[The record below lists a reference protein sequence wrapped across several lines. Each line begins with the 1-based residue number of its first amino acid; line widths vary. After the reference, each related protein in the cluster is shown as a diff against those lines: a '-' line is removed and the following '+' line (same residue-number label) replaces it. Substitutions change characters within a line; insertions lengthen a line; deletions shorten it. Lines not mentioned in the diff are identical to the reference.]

1 MRILFVITGLGHG
14 GAEKLLFTKCAHFN
28 EKGFPVQVVCL
39 TRRLGLLED
48 FQRKGIPVICL
59 DITNTYTAVR
69 AIRDYRKIVDEFK
82 PSIIHAHML
91 HANIFSRI
99 AAIGSRKKY
108 AIINTVHDTNNRK
121 RFLLNSIYRITNGKV
136 DLVTA
141 ISQEAYLN
149 HISNTKIPNS
159 KIVCMANF
167 VNNALFKQDKRI
179 AINYR
184 SSLNL
189 QEKFVWIAVGRLF
202 PQKDY
207 VNLLTAFK
215 LLSSKYP
222 QAVLLIVGN
231 GPLDKEVNNIILANG
246 LSNSVK
252 MLGVRNDVAQLLN
265 TADAFVMS
273 SAWEGQPIALIEAAA
288 TNLPI
293 VATDVGG
300 NNTIVNEGINGYLVP
315 PKNSH
320 ALFEGMEKI
329 TNMSK
334 SELIE
339 MGKNSRTYVEKNFSV
354 EAFGKKW
361 LEIYN
366 EKEKLYN

>member
-1 MRILFVITGLGHG
+1 MRILFVITTLGHG
-14 GAEKLLFTKCAHFN
+14 GAEKLLYTKCTHFHDQ
-28 EKGFPVQVVCL
+28 GFPVYVICL
-39 TRRLGLLED
+39 TRRLGLLAD
-48 FQRKGIPVICL
+48 FEKKGIQVTCL
-59 DITNTYTAVR
+59 NITNIYNAVTAIKV
-69 AIRDYRKIVDEFK
+69 YRKIVAEFR

-99 AAIGSRKKY
+99 AAIGSKKKY
-108 AIINTVHDTNNRK
+108 AIINTVHDNSTRK
-121 RFLLNSIYRITNGKV
+121 RFFLNSLYRLTNWKV

-141 ISQEAYLN
+141 ISQEACLN
-149 HISNTKIPNS
+149 HRNKTKIPNG
-159 KIVCMANF
+159 KIIYVPNF
-167 VNNALFKQDKRI
+167 VNNTLFKQDKSI
-179 AINYR
+179 ASEFRN
-184 SSLNL
+184 NL
-189 QEKFVWIAVGRLF
+189 MLLGKFVWIAVGRMF

-207 VNLLTAFK
+207 GNLLAAFK
-215 LLSSKYP
+215 LFSSKYP

-231 GPLDKEVNNIILANG
+231 GPLEKEVNNMILQKG

-265 TADAFVMS
+265 TADAYVMS
-273 SAWEGQPIALIEAAA
+273 SAWEGQPIALIEAAS

-300 NNTIVNEGINGYLVP
+300 NNTVVIDGMNGYLVP
-315 PKNSH
+315 PKNSQ

-329 TNMSK
+329 VNMSRTD
-334 SELIE
+334 LIE
-339 MGKNSRTYVEKNFSV
+339 MGKNSRTYIENNFSV
-354 EAFGKKW
+354 EVLARKW